1 MDLGA
6 FGEEHRSLLEG
17 ADVIVA
23 GPPCQG
29 FSTAGLNDPDDDR
42 NNHVLNV
49 ARIASMIRPK
59 VVLIENVRGL
69 LSPKNSKHFE
79 RTVTLLR
86 ENGYSV
92 SSSIYNLADYGI
104 AQRRVRV
111 LIVAVLTSGKF
122 KFQIPSQE
130 RNSLEDVLA
139 GVDEVNDFEPNLLE
153 EKSVEQLISSKIGPG
168 QKLSNVRSGL
178 SAVHTWDIPEVFGS
192 VSSQEVSL
200 LEAVVRLRRQNR
212 RRDFGDADPVSMG
225 DIEQF
230 CGASSRAL
238 VTSLIDK
245 KYLRKID
252 GFIDLRNT
260 FNGKFRRLKWDDV
273 SPTVDTRFGQPR
285 YFLHPDGN
293 RGMTVRE
300 AARIQSFGDDFTFEG
315 SKVAKYRMIGNAVPP
330 KFAQLVG
337 ETLINNWGYL

>member
-130 RNSLEDVLA
+130 RNSLE
-139 GVDEVNDFEPNLLE
+139 

-212 RRDFGDADPVSMG
+212 RRDW
-225 DIEQF
+225 
-230 CGASSRAL
+230 SSF
-238 VTSLIDK
+238 V
-245 KYLRKID
+245 
-252 GFIDLRNT
+252 
-260 FNGKFRRLKWDDV
+260 
-273 SPTVDTRFGQPR
+273 
-285 YFLHPDGN
+285 
-293 RGMTVRE
+293 
-300 AARIQSFGDDFTFEG
+300 
-315 SKVAKYRMIGNAVPP
+315 
-330 KFAQLVG
+330 
-337 ETLINNWGYL
+337 